1 MTDATAA
8 DVRRSVAAGLRG
20 LEEAQEPDGS
30 FALATVPSRPP
41 VTPADN
47 LFSTAMVLGLVPG
60 RLHPEVVARAAT
72 YLLDRREADGLWKW
86 AEGAPIPSDSDDTA
100 CCLGALA
107 LAGAALDRTAG
118 VRQLR
123 RFWRWGGPFRTW
135 LARGAWGS
143 RDRDDPVVNCN
154 VLWAIE
160 QMGVAPKRAEQ
171 AAVARIVARA
181 TRGSRYYCSA
191 ASVAWAA
198 ARAGI
203 PTPQLSPPA
212 NAATRPL
219 ECALWLL
226 AGREPGPGAG
236 ALLLDTQEA
245 DGGWPSEPWVQD
257 HSGAWESRP
266 VTAAFAIAALSR
278 IAAPG

>member
-1 MTDATAA
+1 MTEATVAA
-8 DVRRSVAAGLRG
+8 IRRSVAAGLRA
-20 LEEAQEPDGS
+20 LEEAQEQDGS
-30 FALATVPSRPP
+30 FALAGVPSSPP

-47 LFSTAMVLGLVPG
+47 LFSTAMVLGLLAG
-60 RLHPEVVARAAT
+60 ELHPQVVARAAT

-86 AEGAPIPSDSDDTA
+86 AEGAPLPPDSDDTA

-107 LAGAALDRTAG
+107 RAGATLDRTAG

-135 LARGAWGS
+135 LARGAWGA
-143 RDRDDPVVNCN
+143 RDRDDAVVNCN
-154 VLWAIE
+154 VLWAI
-160 QMGVAPKRAEQ
+160 QQLGAAPKRAER
-171 AAVARIVARA
+171 AAVGRIVARTQGA
-181 TRGSRYYCSA
+181 TRYYCSA
-191 ASVAWAA
+191 AHVAWAA

-203 PTPQLSPPA
+203 PAPHLSPPA
-212 NAATRPL
+212 NAAGRPL

-226 AGREPGPGAG
+226 AGRELGPGAG
-236 ALLLDTQEA
+236 TLLLDAQEA
-245 DGGWPSEPWVQD
+245 DGGWPAEPWVQD

-278 IAAPG
+278 IAPSA